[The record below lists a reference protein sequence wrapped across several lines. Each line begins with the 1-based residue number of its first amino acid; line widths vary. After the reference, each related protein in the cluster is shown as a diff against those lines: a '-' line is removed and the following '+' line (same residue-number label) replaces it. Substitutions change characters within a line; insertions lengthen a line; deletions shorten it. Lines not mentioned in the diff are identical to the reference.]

1 MAVPAYPAPSRSA
14 SPVRE
19 FRAANP
25 CPSTGRTRGACPGWQ
40 VDHIRPLCDGGRD
53 HPSNLQWLTVDE
65 HRIKTRSDLLACRR
79 KVPSPISD

>member
-1 MAVPAYPAPSRSA
+1 MESSKNEAKRT
-14 SPVRE
+14 
-19 FRAANP
+19 RAAVLAFRDSAP
-25 CPSTGRTRGACPGWQ
+25 CPSTGRNRGSCPGWQ

-79 KVPSPISD
+79 RIPSPIAD